1 MVKSYSYQKKRNN
14 RPQVPSNLVLRL
26 PIALPENI
34 DEALED
40 QIFSLLGDTQFDK
53 IPVLV
58 YAKAYDLGIDSGN
71 SRGPSYVKVGYIKKF
86 TVVDDEAT
94 GYFEVSIY
102 NRNAENIKKFK
113 HPAIEL
119 EYNDY
124 NNNTLLNI
132 VRFNVID
139 YGSPIPKHDFDTTN
153 AAPITVTNNPKP
165 TEIHITPDDSEVAFI
180 GNANNER
187 ERLSIPLNE
196 VFEQSK

>member
-14 RPQVPSNLVLRL
+14 RSQVPSNLVLRL

-58 YAKAYDLGIDSGN
+58 YAKAYDLGIDSSNG
-71 SRGPSYVKVGYIKKF
+71 RGPSYVKVGYIKKF
-86 TVVDDEAT
+86 TVENEST

-139 YGSPIPKHDFDTTN
+139 YGSPIPKHDFITEDAMPT
-153 AAPITVTNNPKP
+153 TVTNNPKP
-165 TEIHITPDDSEVAFI
+165 TEIHITPDDSELAFI

-187 ERLSIPLNE
+187 KRLSIPLNE
-196 VFEQSK
+196 VFDQSK

>member
-58 YAKAYDLGIDSGN
+58 YTKAYDLGIDSGN
-71 SRGPSYVKVGYIKKF
+71 GRGPSYVKVGYIKKF
-86 TVVDDEAT
+86 TIVDGL

-113 HPAIEL
+113 YPAIEL

-139 YGSPIPKHDFDTTN
+139 YGSPIPKHDVDTTN
-153 AAPITVTNNPKP
+153 VMPVTTTNNPKP
-165 TEIHITPDDSEVAFI
+165 TEINITPDDSEVAFI
-180 GNANNER
+180 GNANSGN
-187 ERLSIPLNE
+187 ERLSVPLNE
-196 VFEQSK
+196 VLDQSK